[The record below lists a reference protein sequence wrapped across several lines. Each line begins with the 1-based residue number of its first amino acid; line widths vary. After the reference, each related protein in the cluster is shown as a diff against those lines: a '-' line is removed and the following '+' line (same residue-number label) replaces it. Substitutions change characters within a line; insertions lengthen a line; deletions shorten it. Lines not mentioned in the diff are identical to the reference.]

1 MFLGLILFLVLA
13 VAAIVV
19 VMKAVR
25 SLLRR
30 LLGKRDAK
38 EVKKDPAER
47 PEKPEKAPEKAVDQ
61 QESKVKEEVLSP
73 EEEAIRERHA
83 EAIDRGITEQ
93 VWTEVSSFEI
103 DTRSLSDLFT
113 AGGALSSLEFE
124 NRDLAGDDFHG
135 FNIIM
140 EEGSRLVL
148 TCCGQAVASVSK
160 VETAATAVINGVEV
174 TGTGTAYRTNT
185 FPPALSPGIT
195 PSDLSR
201 MLSARERIKSCG
213 GDPARVSEAMAREFL
228 EGENVS
234 RLKRSIDGKI
244 QARVSTP
251 KHTRENKMQTG
262 PKRLS

>member
-38 EVKKDPAER
+38 EEKKDTAER

-140 EEGSRLVL
+140 EEGSQLVL

-244 QARVSTP
+244 TARVSNPT
-251 KHTRENKMQTG
+251 HTRENKMQTG